1 MINKRKLEQLE
12 TYMLSVLDGSRA
24 GKWPS
29 TLRLLLKGLSTI
41 FAAIVQIRLWLYHH
55 RILRPSTLGCQVI
68 SVGNLTVGGTGKT
81 PVVEVFARNL
91 QQQGRKV
98 AILSRGYKS
107 KELPFWQK
115 MVQRITTGR
124 IETPPRVVSDGK
136 RLLLDSWTAGD
147 EPYMLA
153 SNLTEVAVVVDKD
166 RVKAG
171 KYAIK
176 ELGCDTLILDD
187 GFQYL
192 KLGNRLDIALVD
204 RTNPFGGGHLLP
216 RGLLREPMR
225 NIKRAGFI
233 FITKCND
240 GGDKE
245 LKEQLRRFNPVA
257 EISECRHSEKY
268 LKDVFGTATYELDKL
283 KGLKIAAISA
293 IAVPETFENAL
304 RKLGA
309 EVVYARRF
317 ADHHRFTQQEIIN
330 TINWSIKRG
339 AEAILT
345 TEKDA
350 VRFPFVERRDIPV
363 MFMRVEIEMLSGE
376 EEFMDWIARICFKSP
391 RDRQPPAKKKAA
403 DEISRPESEGK
414 ENENPLFTPNLTT

>member
-1 MINKRKLEQLE
+1 M
-12 TYMLSVLDGSRA
+12 A
-24 GKWPS
+24 GKLKIEQIEAYLLEVIEGRREGAGAT
-29 TLRLLLKGLSTI
+29 TLRGTLRALSWI
-41 FAAIVQIRLWLYHH
+41 FTVIVQVRLWLYRH
-55 RILRPSTLGCQVI
+55 RIIRPNTLGCQVI

-107 KELPFWQK
+107 RELPFLQK
-115 MVQRITTGR
+115 MTQRITTGK

-136 RLLLDSWTAGD
+136 RLLLDSHTAGD

-153 SNLTEVAVVVDKD
+153 SNLPDVAVVVDKD

-192 KLGNRLDIALVD
+192 KLGHRLDIALVD
-204 RTNPFGGGHLLP
+204 QTNPFGGGHLLP

-233 FITKCND
+233 FITKCAEE
-240 GGDKE
+240 GAPE
-245 LKEQLRRFNPVA
+245 LKEQLRRLNPVA
-257 EISECRHSEKY
+257 EISECRHAPKF
-268 LKDVFGTATYELDKL
+268 LKDVFGSTVHDFGWL
-283 KGLKIAAISA
+283 KGKKIAAVSG
-293 IAVPETFENAL
+293 IAVPESFENAL
-304 RKLGA
+304 RSFGA
-309 EVVYARRF
+309 EIVYVRRF
-317 ADHHRFTQQEIIN
+317 TDHHRFTQQEIIN
-330 TINWSIKRG
+330 TINRSIKRG

-350 VRFPFVERRDIPV
+350 VRFPFVDRRDIPV
-363 MFMRVEIEMLSGE
+363 IFMRVQIEMLSGE
-376 EEFMDWIARICFKSP
+376 EEFMDWISRICFKNHRS
-391 RDRQPPAKKKAA
+391 A
-403 DEISRPESEGK
+403 
-414 ENENPLFTPNLTT
+414 

>member
-1 MINKRKLEQLE
+1 MANKRKIENLE
-12 TYMLSVLDGSRA
+12 TYMLSVLDGSKK
-24 GKWPS
+24 GKGPAA
-29 TLRLLLKGLSTI
+29 LRVLLRGLSWI
-41 FAAIVQIRLWLYHH
+41 FFLIVQVRLWLYHH
-55 RILRPSTLGCQVI
+55 RIIRPNTLGCQVI

-91 QQQGRKV
+91 QKQGRKV

-107 KELPFWQK
+107 KELPFFEK
-115 MVQRITTGR
+115 LVQRITTGK
-124 IETPPRVVSDGK
+124 IETPPRVVSDGE

-153 SNLTEVAVVVDKD
+153 SNLPNVAVVVDKD

-192 KLGNRLDIALVD
+192 KLGHRLDIALVD

-216 RGLLREPMR
+216 RGLLREPKR

-233 FITKCND
+233 FITKC
-240 GGDKE
+240 GDEGEPE
-245 LKEQLRRFNPVA
+245 LKEQLRKMNPVA
-257 EISECRHSEKY
+257 EISECRHAAKF
-268 LKDVFGTATYELDKL
+268 LKEVFGDAVYDLDKL
-283 KGLKIAAISA
+283 KGMKIASVSA
-293 IAVPETFENAL
+293 IAVPESFENAL
-304 RKLGA
+304 RSFGA
-309 EVVYARRF
+309 EIVYSRRF
-317 ADHHRFTQQEIIN
+317 ADHHRFSQQEIIN
-330 TINWSIKRG
+330 TINLSIKHG

-350 VRFPFVERRDIPV
+350 VRFPFIDRCDIPV
-363 MFMRVEIEMLSGE
+363 IFMRVEIEMLSGE
-376 EEFMDWIARICFKSP
+376 EEFMDWISRICFKAP
-391 RDRQPPAKKKAA
+391 RTD
-403 DEISRPESEGK
+403 
-414 ENENPLFTPNLTT
+414 